1 MTIIQAII
9 LGIVQGI
16 TEFFPISS
24 SAHLIAIRYLFN
36 FGTAISNEHWL
47 VIDIALHFGT
57 LLAIGIY
64 FFKDFINM
72 FVEGIK
78 FKGKDGKLSFKNL
91 NQEGKILW
99 YIIAASIPG
108 ALAGLLL
115 DDFIEGVVRNNVLII
130 ATTLTIMGVA
140 LYFIDKKCRKDTSIE
155 KISLKQALLIG
166 VGQAFAVIPGFSRSG
181 TTMTVAR
188 GMGLKREAAAKFSFL
203 LGAPA
208 MLGAAV
214 FSLKHFEMSML
225 NFEFFLGIAVSFIVG
240 MFAIKTLMEIVKK
253 SGFGVF
259 AIYRVLLAI
268 VLVITYIVRI

>member
-1 MTIIQAII
+1 MTILQAII
-9 LGIVQGI
+9 LGVVQGI

-24 SAHLIAIRYLFN
+24 SAHLIVIRYLFN
-36 FGTAISNEHWL
+36 FGSQMTSENWL
-47 VIDIALHFGT
+47 FIDIALHFGT
-57 LLAIGIY
+57 LLAIGIF
-64 FFKDFINM
+64 FFKDFIKM
-72 FVEGIK
+72 FTEGFK

-91 NQEGKILW
+91 KQEGKILW

-108 ALAGLLL
+108 ALAGVLL
-115 DDFIEGVVRNNVLII
+115 DDFIEGKVRGNVLII
-130 ATTLTIMGVA
+130 AATLTIMGIA
-140 LYFIDKKCRKDTSIE
+140 LYFVDKKCKKETDIE
-155 KISLKQALLIG
+155 GITLKQALLIG
-166 VGQAFAVIPGFSRSG
+166 IGQAFAIVPGFSRSG

-188 GMGLKREAAAKFSFL
+188 STGLKREAAAKFSFL

-214 FSLKHFEMSML
+214 FSLKHFEVSML

-240 MFAIKTLMEIVKK
+240 MVAIKTLMEIVKK

-268 VLVITYIVRI
+268 ILVVTYIVR

>member
-36 FGTAISNEHWL
+36 FGTGVSSEHWL

-64 FFKDFINM
+64 FFKDFIKM
-72 FVEGIK
+72 FVEGFK
-78 FKGKDGKLSFKNL
+78 FKGSNGKLSFKNL
-91 NQEGKILW
+91 NHEGKILW

-130 ATTLTIMGVA
+130 ATTLTIMGIA
-140 LYFIDKKCRKDTSIE
+140 LYFIDKKCRKDTTIE
-155 KISLKQALLIG
+155 KLTLKQALLIG

-188 GMGLKREAAAKFSFL
+188 SMGLQRESAAKFSFL

-225 NFEFFLGIAVSFIVG
+225 NFEFFLGIAVSFVVG
-240 MFAIKTLMEIVKK
+240 LIAIKTLMEIVRK

-268 VLVITYIVRI
+268 VLVVTYIVR

>member
-1 MTIIQAII
+1 MTTLQAII

-24 SAHLIAIRYLFN
+24 SAHLIVIRYLFN
-36 FGTAISNEHWL
+36 FGTQLSTKEWL

-57 LLAIGIY
+57 LLAIGIF
-64 FFKDFINM
+64 FFKDFIKM
-72 FVEGIK
+72 FAEGFK
-78 FKGKDGKLSFKNL
+78 FKGKDGKLSFANL
-91 NQEGKILW
+91 KQEGKILW

-108 ALAGLLL
+108 AIAGVLL
-115 DDFIEGVVRNNVLII
+115 DDFIEGKVRGNVLII
-130 ATTLTIMGVA
+130 ATTLAIMGIA
-140 LYFIDKKCRKDTSIE
+140 LYFVDKKCKKETTIE
-155 KISLKQALLIG
+155 KISLKQALMIG
-166 VGQAFAVIPGFSRSG
+166 VGQMFAIIPGFSRSG

-188 GMGLKREAAAKFSFL
+188 SMGLERESAAKFSFL

-225 NFEFFLGIAVSFIVG
+225 NFEFFLGIAVSFVVG
-240 MFAIKTLMEIVKK
+240 IIAIKTLMEIVKK

-268 VLVITYIVRI
+268 VLIVTYIVR

>member
-36 FGTAISNEHWL
+36 FGTHISSEHWL

-64 FFKDFINM
+64 FFKDFIKM
-72 FVEGIK
+72 FVEGFK
-78 FKGKDGKLSFKNL
+78 FKGNDGKFSFKNL
-91 NQEGKILW
+91 NHEGKILW
-99 YIIAASIPG
+99 YIVAASIPG
-108 ALAGLLL
+108 GLAGVLL

-140 LYFIDKKCRKDTSIE
+140 LYFIDKKCKKDTTID
-155 KISLKQALLIG
+155 KLTLKQAILIG
-166 VGQAFAVIPGFSRSG
+166 VGQAMAVIPGFSRSG

-188 GMGLKREAAAKFSFL
+188 AMGMKRESAAKFSFL

-214 FSLKHFEMSML
+214 FSLKHFEMTML

-240 MFAIKTLMEIVKK
+240 LIAIKTLMEIVRK

-259 AIYRVLLAI
+259 AIYRVLLAVI
-268 VLVITYIVRI
+268 LVVTYIIR

>member
-1 MTIIQAII
+1 MTVIQAII

-24 SAHLIAIRYLFN
+24 SAHLIAFRYFFN
-36 FGTAISNEHWL
+36 FGNQLSSEQWL

-57 LLAIGIY
+57 LFAIGIY

-72 FVEGIK
+72 FIEGFK
-78 FKGKDGKLSFKNL
+78 FKGNDGKLSFKNL
-91 NQEGKILW
+91 TQEGKILW
-99 YIIAASIPG
+99 YIIVASIPG
-108 ALAGLLL
+108 AIAGILL
-115 DDFIEGVVRNNVLII
+115 DDFIEDVVRSNVLII
-130 ATTLTIMGVA
+130 ASTLFVMGIA
-140 LYFIDKKCRKDTSIE
+140 LYFVDKKCKRETTLE
-155 KISLKQALLIG
+155 KLTLKQAVFIG
-166 VGQAFAVIPGFSRSG
+166 LGQMFAIIPGFSRSG

-188 GMGLKREAAAKFSFL
+188 AMKLERESAAKFSFL

-214 FSLKHFEMSML
+214 FSLKHFELSML

-240 MFAIKTLMEIVKK
+240 MIAIKTLMDIVKK

-259 AIYRVLLAI
+259 AIYRIVLAI
-268 VLVITYIVRI
+268 VLVTTYILR